1 MSGTGEI
8 IQASF
13 GAIHP
18 QAGRGNAYTE
28 HPIIKKCLEETALD
42 PLAYSKKKKTAKRLS
57 RLQHDSFQI
66 NASKTWLGHG
76 TINCFNAAQLEN
88 FFQSE
93 EITLRRITTLGKASM
108 ITYACSRP
116 KSAALGLVDV
126 EILVH
131 SATNIL
137 RATLEAWPNPST
149 NPRVVKFGAGRR
161 GRAPRQRRRRR
172 RRRAQARRARASGW
186 WLRWRFSTMNS
197 TQESSGEGPSTSEE
211 GKPFRRATLSG
222 RLAGLF
228 HCALGLLQ
236 LCEVTSID
244 LPWKPV
250 ID

>member
-18 QAGRGNAYTE
+18 GRGNAYTE